1 MVVVMAR
8 LVLPESCHVLG
19 AAQSLVTLG
28 TIVFSPHSVSV
39 GGIVMISDL
48 QKGKWGVRSWEPPS
62 HTHPWAM
69 LPEDCITEESKEVSS
84 KHGLG
89 GSALLRNQYSC

>member
-1 MVVVMAR
+1 MAR

-48 QKGKWGVRSWEPPS
+48 
-62 HTHPWAM
+62 
-69 LPEDCITEESKEVSS
+69 
-84 KHGLG
+84 
-89 GSALLRNQYSC
+89 